1 VQRSALDP
9 TLSREKLNFTA
20 EVDLE
25 DGLRRTLQSVIQEAR
40 AA

>member
-9 TLSREKLNFTA
+9 SLTREQLGFAA

-25 DGLRRTLQSVIQEAR
+25 DGLRRTLQSVAQEK